1 MNSSTSS
8 NNAMVPML
16 PRSCRD
22 VTGYHPTQKN
32 TETHTYSHTQTYTT
46 HSHTQHT
53 QMMGGGRSVIWS
65 PRWVLDE
72 SGGSMERVWPPRPRG
87 GEGGECGER
96 LASISRGQEHIFHR
110 EPSSFSSRF
119 SYKPIA
125 CYQIMFSFLYM
136 HMFISL

>member
-8 NNAMVPML
+8 NNAMVPVL
-16 PRSCRD
+16 PHSCRD
-22 VTGYHPTQKN
+22 VTGYHPTKKN
-32 TETHTYSHTQTYTT
+32 PRHTHTHTRR
-46 HSHTQHT
+46 HTQHT
-53 QMMGGGRSVIWS
+53 HTHNTHTEDGRGL
-65 PRWVLDE
+65 RRKE
-72 SGGSMERVWPPRPRG
+72 CSMERVWPPRPRA

-136 HMFISL
+136 HMFIGL